1 MRKLLPR
8 IRKTFMFVGLLSL
21 ALLMFNVSFAQSGSS
36 SLRGT
41 VTDLQGR
48 PVAGATV
55 TLGNAAKNFTRTQET
70 TDSGSYSFSAVPP
83 GTYRIEVEGKGFK
96 KAAVSDVHA
105 LIDTP
110 GNIDVQLEIGD
121 ISETVSVS
129 AGIDAPLNTTDAS

>member
-48 PVAGATV
+48 PVAGGTV
-55 TLGNAAKNFTRTQET
+55 TLGKAAKNLIRTQET
-70 TDSGSYSFSAVPP
+70 KNRGSDFFITVSPGSY
-83 GTYRIEVEGKGFK
+83 RLEVVSIGFK
-96 KAAVSDVHA
+96 KSSVTDV
-105 LIDTP
+105 
-110 GNIDVQLEIGD
+110 
-121 ISETVSVS
+121 
-129 AGIDAPLNTTDAS
+129 